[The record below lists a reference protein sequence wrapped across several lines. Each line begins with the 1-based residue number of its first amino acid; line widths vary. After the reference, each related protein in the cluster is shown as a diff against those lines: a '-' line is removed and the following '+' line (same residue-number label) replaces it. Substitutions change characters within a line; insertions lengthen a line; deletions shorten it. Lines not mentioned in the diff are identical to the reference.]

1 LAELVE
7 RLTERLA
14 EQTGL
19 TAMWQERAGTLADR
33 LAVAESKLLAL
44 EAPKTSLA
52 ASTAEQPPDPS
63 PEPSPPP
70 DPFPAPLPPSPNA
83 APWWRRWLSAV
94 YGW

>member
-52 ASTAEQPPDPS
+52 ASMAEQPPDPS
-63 PEPSPPP
+63 PRSHPHHLTHSQRHYRP
-70 DPFPAPLPPSPNA
+70 
-83 APWWRRWLSAV
+83 RRTPRPGGGA
-94 YGW
+94 G